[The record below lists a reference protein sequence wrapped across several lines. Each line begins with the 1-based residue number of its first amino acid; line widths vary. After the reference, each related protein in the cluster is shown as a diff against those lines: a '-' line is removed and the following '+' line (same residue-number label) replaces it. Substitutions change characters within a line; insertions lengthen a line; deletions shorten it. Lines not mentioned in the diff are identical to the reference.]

1 MSDQLTTS
9 YTVKSKQSNILWLF
23 KYDLKGNLKAF
34 EILEGELSQKQQTW
48 LFVGGNFPITEDVI
62 KKVWLKDLKAN
73 FEIVINAANLEFETY
88 WQTYN
93 HKVKK
98 TMSEKGWAKL
108 SKRDRIDAL
117 AHIPIY
123 DKYLARKHV
132 AKAAPSTY
140 LNQRYWE
147 DNHGSVH

>member
-1 MSDQLTTS
+1 MQDLVNT
-9 YTVKSKQSNILWLF
+9 YTVKSKQSAVLWQF

-34 EILEGELSQKQQTW
+34 EILEGQLTQRQKQW
-48 LFVGGNFPITEDVI
+48 LFMAGNFPITEEVMQ
-62 KKVWLKDLKAN
+62 KVWLKDLKAN
-73 FEIVINAANLEFETY
+73 FEIVQDAANLDFDTFWES
-88 WQTYN
+88 YN

-98 TMSEKGWAKL
+98 TMSQKGWAKL

-117 AHIPIY
+117 AHIPVY

-140 LNQRYWE
+140 INQRYWE
-147 DNHGSVH
+147 DNHGSIH